1 MFRRQFLIGV
11 GATLVTASCGGSPNS
26 PGGVPPPPPPD
37 PPPPPPPPP
46 PLGYK
51 LGLTRILAFGDSMT
65 AGTTSTAVLFR
76 AFDAGL
82 TESYPFKLQA
92 LLTARYS
99 EQAITVTNA
108 GRAGNYAWQ
117 DRSRLADSIRD
128 TSPQLVLL
136 MEGANDL
143 NSIVGPAINAA
154 IDTAVGSMEDMV
166 RDTVGRGLPVL
177 LMTLPPQRAGGKS
190 AGGVAYLDRF
200 NSGLKTMAAKKGAM
214 IVDVNARL
222 PLSLIGQDGLHPT
235 ELGYQALA
243 DILFEEIKTRYEV
256 SVAPALR

>member
-11 GATLVTASCGGSPNS
+11 GATLITANCGGSPTS

-37 PPPPPPPPP
+37 PLPPPPPPP

-51 LGLTRILAFGDSMT
+51 LGITRVLAFGDSMT
-65 AGTTSTAVLFR
+65 AGTTSPTVSFR

-82 TESYPFKLQA
+82 RESYPFKLQT

-99 EQAITVTNA
+99 EQTITVTN
-108 GRAGNYAWQ
+108 GGKAGNSAWQ
-117 DRSRLADSIRD
+117 DRDRFNSFIAD
-128 TSPQLVLL
+128 TSPDLVLL

-143 NSIVGPAINAA
+143 NSIVPPAVNAA

-166 RDTVGRGLPVL
+166 RDAVRRNLPVL
-177 LMTLPPQRAGGKS
+177 LMTLPPQRTGGSK
-190 AGGVAYLDRF
+190 AGGVEYLDRF
-200 NSGLKTMAAKKGAM
+200 NSGLKTMAAKKGAS

-222 PLSLIGQDGLHPT
+222 PLSLVGQDGLHPT
-235 ELGYQALA
+235 ELGYQTLA

-256 SVAPALR
+256 SVSTALR